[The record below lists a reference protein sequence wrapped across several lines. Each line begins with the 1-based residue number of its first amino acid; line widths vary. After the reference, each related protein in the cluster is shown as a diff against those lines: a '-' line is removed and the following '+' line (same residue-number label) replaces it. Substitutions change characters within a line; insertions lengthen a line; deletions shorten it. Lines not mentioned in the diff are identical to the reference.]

1 MNKNLMQNT
10 KENMKGY
17 SNYKNDYIDIKN
29 IDKLV
34 PKELL
39 HKINFLFNKD
49 IPKEP
54 KTPND
59 LLIYRL
65 SQLKESDMQQF
76 FYKQVVL
83 LQYELKQLNK
93 FNELEFVQNDNGDTA
108 GGQLSQGQRI
118 ALYKRKKAEGSR
130 KGFPDISMYF
140 YSAKL
145 NLRDTVFCEVKRIG
159 APSEIHLTEE
169 QLDWF
174 LKLNS
179 MGFNAYITNNP
190 IFFKDV
196 VLGEIKKIFV

>member
-1 MNKNLMQNT
+1 MN
-10 KENMKGY
+10 Y
-17 SNYKNDYIDIKN
+17 YKKKPVIANKTTEYIDLKN

-34 PKELL
+34 PKEFL

-54 KTPND
+54 KTPNE

-65 SQLKESDMQQF
+65 SQLKESDMQQY
-76 FYKQVVL
+76 FYKQAVL

-108 GGQLSQGQRI
+108 GGQLSQVQRI
-118 ALYKRKKAEGSR
+118 SMYKRKKAEGSR
-130 KGFPDISMYF
+130 KGFPDVSMYF

-145 NLRDTVFCEVKRIG
+145 NLRDTAFCEVKRIG
-159 APSEIHLTEE
+159 SPSEIHLTKE

-179 MGFNAYITNNP
+179 MTFNAYITNNP

-196 VLGEIKKIFV
+196 VLKEIKSNFMEV

>member
-1 MNKNLMQNT
+1 MNEKLPLNKPVIANKT
-10 KENMKGY
+10 TE
-17 SNYKNDYIDIKN
+17 YIDLKN

-34 PKELL
+34 PKEFL
-39 HKINFLFNKD
+39 HKINLLFNKD
-49 IPKEP
+49 VAKEP
-54 KTPND
+54 KTPNE

-65 SQLKESDMQQF
+65 SQLKESDMQQY
-76 FYKQVVL
+76 FYKQAVL

-108 GGQLSQGQRI
+108 GGQLSQVQRI
-118 ALYKRKKAEGSR
+118 SMYKRKKAEGSR
-130 KGFPDISMYF
+130 KGFPDVSMYF

-145 NLRDTVFCEVKRIG
+145 NLRDTAFCEVKRIG
-159 APSEIHLTEE
+159 SPSEIHLTKE

-179 MGFNAYITNNP
+179 MTFNAYITNNP

-196 VLGEIKKIFV
+196 VLKEIKSNFMEV

>member
-1 MNKNLMQNT
+1 MNEKLPLNKPVIANKT
-10 KENMKGY
+10 TE
-17 SNYKNDYIDIKN
+17 YIDLKN

-34 PKELL
+34 PKEFV

-54 KTPND
+54 KTPNE

-65 SQLKESDMQQF
+65 SQLKESDMQQY
-76 FYKQVVL
+76 FYKQAVL

-145 NLRDTVFCEVKRIG
+145 NLRDTAFCEVKRIG
-159 APSEIHLTEE
+159 SPSEIHLTKE

-179 MGFNAYITNNP
+179 MTFNAYITNNP

-196 VLGEIKKIFV
+196 VLKEIKSNFMEV

>member
-1 MNKNLMQNT
+1 MN
-10 KENMKGY
+10 Y
-17 SNYKNDYIDIKN
+17 YKNDYIDIKN

-39 HKINFLFNKD
+39 QKINFLFNKD

-54 KTPND
+54 KTPNE

-76 FYKQVVL
+76 FYKQAVL

-130 KGFPDISMYF
+130 KGFPDISMYL

-145 NLRDTVFCEVKRIG
+145 NLRDIVFCEVKRIG
-159 APSEIHLTEE
+159 TPSEIHLTEE

-196 VLGEIKKIFV
+196 VLKEIKSNFIED

>member
-10 KENMKGY
+10 KENMKG
-17 SNYKNDYIDIKN
+17 YKNDYIDIKN

-49 IPKEP
+49 IPKGP

-59 LLIYRL
+59 LLVYRL
-65 SQLKESDMQQF
+65 SQLKESDMQQY
-76 FYKQVVL
+76 FYKQAVL

>member
-1 MNKNLMQNT
+1 MN
-10 KENMKGY
+10 Y
-17 SNYKNDYIDIKN
+17 YKKKPIANKTTEYIDLKN

-34 PKELL
+34 PKEFL

-54 KTPND
+54 KTSNE

-65 SQLKESDMQQF
+65 SQLKESDMQQH
-76 FYKQVVL
+76 FYKQAVL
-83 LQYELKQLNK
+83 LQHELKLLNK

-118 ALYKRKKAEGSR
+118 SLYKRKKAEGSR
-130 KGFPDISMYF
+130 KGFPDVSMYF

-145 NLRDTVFCEVKRIG
+145 NLRDTAFCEVKRIG
-159 APSEIHLTEE
+159 SPSEIHLTKE

-179 MGFNAYITNNP
+179 MGFDAYITNNP
-190 IFFKDV
+190 IFFRDV
-196 VLGEIKKIFV
+196 ILKEIKSNFMEV